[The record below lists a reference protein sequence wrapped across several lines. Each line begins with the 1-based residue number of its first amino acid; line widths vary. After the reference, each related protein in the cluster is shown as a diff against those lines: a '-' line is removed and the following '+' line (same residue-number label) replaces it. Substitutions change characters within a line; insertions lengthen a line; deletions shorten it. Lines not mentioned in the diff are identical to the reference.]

1 MSDPVGHQGPAASG
15 PAAAAGDA
23 DRASGAANSRTAEN
37 AQNTQ
42 NTQNAQTT
50 ENVEYRVAHL
60 HDRLAAEELGEL
72 GVRAEIRAGAIA
84 LTGTVPSA
92 GCRESVLRIAREELA
107 GLTVH
112 TDIVVAETTRPDHAE
127 EL

>member
-23 DRASGAANSRTAEN
+23 DRASGAQNAE
-37 AQNTQ
+37 
-42 NTQNAQTT
+42 NAQTT

>member
-1 MSDPVGHQGPAASG
+1 MSDPVTHRGPAAHD
-15 PAAAAGDA
+15 PAP
-23 DRASGAANSRTAEN
+23 AS
-37 AQNTQ
+37 
-42 NTQNAQTT
+42 

-72 GVRAEIRAGAIA
+72 GVRAEIRAGAVV

-92 GCRESVLRIAREELA
+92 QCRETLLRIAHEELA
-107 GLTVH
+107 GLTVR
-112 TDIVVAETTRPDHAE
+112 TDVVLAETTGPDRAE

>member
-1 MSDPVGHQGPAASG
+1 MSDPVAHQGPAASDTS
-15 PAAAAGDA
+15 AA
-23 DRASGAANSRTAEN
+23 
-37 AQNTQ
+37 
-42 NTQNAQTT
+42 T

-60 HDRLAAEELGEL
+60 HDRLATEELGEL
-72 GVRAEIRAGAIA
+72 GVRAEIRAGAIV

-92 GCRESVLRIAREELA
+92 QCRETVLRVAHEELA

-112 TDIVVAETTRPDHAE
+112 TDVVVAETAGPDHAE

>member
-15 PAAAAGDA
+15 PARAAG
-23 DRASGAANSRTAEN
+23 EP
-37 AQNTQ
+37 
-42 NTQNAQTT
+42 

-60 HDRLAAEELGEL
+60 QDRLAAEELGEL
-72 GVRAEIRAGAIA
+72 GVRAEVRAGAIA

-92 GCRESVLRIAREELA
+92 QCREIVLRIAREELA

-112 TDIVVAETTRPDHAE
+112 ADVVVADTTRPDHAE

>member
-23 DRASGAANSRTAEN
+23 DRASGAQN
-37 AQNTQ
+37 AQNAE
-42 NTQNAQTT
+42 NT

>member
-1 MSDPVGHQGPAASG
+1 MSDPAAPQEPTARG
-15 PAAAAGDA
+15 AVAA
-23 DRASGAANSRTAEN
+23 
-37 AQNTQ
+37 
-42 NTQNAQTT
+42 

-72 GVRAEIRAGAIA
+72 GVRAEIRAGAIVV
-84 LTGTVPSA
+84 TGTVPSA
-92 GCRESVLRIAREELA
+92 QCRETLLRIAHEELA

-112 TDIVVAETTRPDHAE
+112 TDIVVADNARPDHAE

>member
-37 AQNTQ
+37 DQNTR
-42 NTQNAQTT
+42 NAETT

>member
-1 MSDPVGHQGPAASG
+1 MSDPVAHQGPAASG
-15 PAAAAGDA
+15 TAPAAG
-23 DRASGAANSRTAEN
+23 
-37 AQNTQ
+37 
-42 NTQNAQTT
+42 
-50 ENVEYRVAHL
+50 NVEYRVAHL

-92 GCRESVLRIAREELA
+92 QCRESVLRVAREELA

-112 TDIVVAETTRPDHAE
+112 ADLVVAETSRPDHAE

>member
-1 MSDPVGHQGPAASG
+1 MTDPVAHQGPAASG
-15 PAAAAGDA
+15 TPAAA
-23 DRASGAANSRTAEN
+23 
-37 AQNTQ
+37 
-42 NTQNAQTT
+42 

-72 GVRAEIRAGAIA
+72 GVRAEIRAGAIV

-92 GCRESVLRIAREELA
+92 QCRETLLRVAHEELA

-112 TDIVVAETTRPDHAE
+112 TDVVVAETAGPDHAE

>member
-42 NTQNAQTT
+42 NAQST

>member
-15 PAAAAGDA
+15 PASA
-23 DRASGAANSRTAEN
+23 DGGPGAP
-37 AQNTQ
+37 
-42 NTQNAQTT
+42 

-60 HDRLAAEELGEL
+60 QERLAAEELGEL
-72 GVRAEIRAGAIA
+72 GVRAEVRAGAIA

-92 GCRESVLRIAREELA
+92 QCRETVLRVAREELA

-112 TDIVVAETTRPDHAE
+112 TDVVVAEATRPDRAE

>member
-15 PAAAAGDA
+15 PVSAAG
-23 DRASGAANSRTAEN
+23 GP
-37 AQNTQ
+37 
-42 NTQNAQTT
+42 

-60 HDRLAAEELGEL
+60 QDRLAAEELGEL

-92 GCRESVLRIAREELA
+92 QCRETVLRVAREELA

-112 TDIVVAETTRPDHAE
+112 TDLVVAETTRPDHAE

>member
-1 MSDPVGHQGPAASG
+1 MSDPAAHQGPAASDVAS
-15 PAAAAGDA
+15 AA
-23 DRASGAANSRTAEN
+23 
-37 AQNTQ
+37 
-42 NTQNAQTT
+42 

-72 GVRAEIRAGAIA
+72 GVRAEIRADAVAI
-84 LTGTVPSA
+84 TGTVPSA
-92 GCRESVLRIAREELA
+92 ECRETLLRITHEELA

-112 TDIVVAETTRPDHAE
+112 TDVVVAENTGPDHAE

>member
-15 PAAAAGDA
+15 PASAGEPA
-23 DRASGAANSRTAEN
+23 RN
-37 AQNTQ
+37 AGS
-42 NTQNAQTT
+42 T

-92 GCRESVLRIAREELA
+92 QCRESVLRIAREELA

>member
-15 PAAAAGDA
+15 PASAG
-23 DRASGAANSRTAEN
+23 GTAGN
-37 AQNTQ
+37 AGS
-42 NTQNAQTT
+42 T

-92 GCRESVLRIAREELA
+92 RCRESVLRIAREELA

>member
-1 MSDPVGHQGPAASG
+1 MSDPVAHQGPAASG
-15 PAAAAGDA
+15 TAPAAAAG
-23 DRASGAANSRTAEN
+23 
-37 AQNTQ
+37 
-42 NTQNAQTT
+42 
-50 ENVEYRVAHL
+50 NVEYRVAHL

-92 GCRESVLRIAREELA
+92 QCRESVLRVAREELA

-112 TDIVVAETTRPDHAE
+112 ADLVVAETSRPDHAE